1 MEEWEHLFSLSTSE
15 VKNISNYTGLNFTK
29 VLNLGMSE
37 YLLYKKESWI
47 YNLKQTEEGREFL
60 KTLWRL
66 QQTKA
71 DTKAIRVFNERRG

>member
-15 VKNISNYTGLNFTK
+15 VKNISSYSGLNFNE

-37 YLLYKKESWI
+37 YLLYKKEAWI
-47 YNLKQTEEGREFL
+47 YNLKQSEEGREFL

-71 DTKAIRVFNERRG
+71 DTKAIRTFEERRR